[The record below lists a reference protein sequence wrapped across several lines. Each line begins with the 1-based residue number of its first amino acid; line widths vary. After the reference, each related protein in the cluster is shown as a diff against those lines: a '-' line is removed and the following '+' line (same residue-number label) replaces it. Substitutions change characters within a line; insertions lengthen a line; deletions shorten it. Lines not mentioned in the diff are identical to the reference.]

1 MSTELTKQ
9 DRCDW
14 NLHKA
19 VCKRHKEGLFAS
31 MASLKIIRDRK
42 LWRGEHDSFEDS
54 IDAIYGRSLRWAQ
67 NLLSSPKLPDE
78 NTTGGGEK
86 AEKRRNPAQSGPDD
100 TKNAVSAKS
109 NGVRKTN
116 SPLGPGV
123 EASTTTPKSLPP
135 DPLPPQEFRDQFISF
150 MQIVSNL
157 KRDLRKLSK
166 QTGGEQLL
174 GEMNILERGL
184 DSIRGTIKFARPFA
198 LCPYC
203 EGRDSDNCEA
213 CKGLGWLN
221 EHQYHQAP
229 KVVTT

>member
-9 DRCDW
+9 DRCDF
-14 NLHKA
+14 NVLKA
-19 VCKRHKEGLFAS
+19 IVRKHTEAIFEA
-31 MASLKIIRDRK
+31 AAALKTIRDRK
-42 LWRGEHDSFEDS
+42 LWRGSHDSYDDFCLKELKFTH
-54 IDAIYGRSLRWAQ
+54 RSANRLI
-67 NLLSSPKLPDE
+67 SPPKLPDE
-78 NTTGGGEK
+78 NPPNNGE
-86 AEKRRNPAQSGPDD
+86 NGDLGQNVSQSGPDD
-100 TKNAVSAKS
+100 TENVVSGEP
-109 NGVRKTN
+109 NGVSGTEAEE
-116 SPLGPGV
+116 SPP
-123 EASTTTPKSLPP
+123 S
-135 DPLPPQEFRDQFISF
+135 DPLPPQEFRDQFLSF

-157 KRDLRKLSK
+157 KRDLRKLAK

-198 LCPYC
+198 ICPYC